1 MCAYMTSDLGIA
13 LQYRLACFCIAPA
26 RKIAYL
32 GCSGQIGL
40 VGRPDGP
47 VSMTADTW
55 NEIKGPWMDGGD
67 QTSSL
72 A

>member
-1 MCAYMTSDLGIA
+1 MISDLGNA
-13 LQYRLACFCIAPA
+13 LLDRLVCFCIASA
-26 RKIAYL
+26 RKIAYF

-67 QTSSL
+67 QTSSS